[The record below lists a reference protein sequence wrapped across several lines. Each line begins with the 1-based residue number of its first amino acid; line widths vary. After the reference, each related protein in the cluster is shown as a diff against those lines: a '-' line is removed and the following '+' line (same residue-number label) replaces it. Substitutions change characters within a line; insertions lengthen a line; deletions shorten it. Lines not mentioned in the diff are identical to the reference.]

1 VANGKLIRAYTGEL
15 VMGVNYRLLSEE
27 TNNWWGE
34 LTLDEFRRIDDGD
47 GYLLELADGRRG
59 RCFLTRNVNK
69 AVSGFLPLYCYRFR
83 GSGELKKQ
91 S

>member
-47 GYLLELADGRRG
+47 GYILELADGRRG

-83 GSGELKKQ
+83 GSGDLKKQ